1 VLDFS
6 VDDPKK
12 QKWLNYLDIQH
23 GAIVGAVII
32 LHSAERGFERR
43 TTTNSQ
49 GEYEFRLLPPGRF
62 TVRAESAGFAATTLN
77 VDVVV
82 ATPLRVD
89 LTLQV
94 QPLQQVINVIGE
106 NGVAVQTENAD
117 LGRTIDPHEISELPS
132 LTRSPYDFIALI
144 PGATLSNDALGVG
157 FAVNGGRTQ
166 SANYL
171 LDGSE
176 NNDTLMSAPGQNIP
190 LDAIEEFSVQTNHYS
205 AEYGRNSGFTA
216 NIVTKAGTNHFHGS
230 LHDYVRNSALSGNTY
245 NNNANGFPRPV
256 FNRHQFGGTLGGPIR
271 QGKLFFFASVEPI
284 LVRSSTTTSFFV
296 PTPQLLSI
304 SAPGTQAIFQ
314 RFPLPGDLSPTNV
327 RNATVCP
334 FGASCNLGTSAGL
347 VTVPAFASTSRV
359 GPQDAGAGP
368 PQNTVLATGRLDWV
382 VNSKMQAFARYAF
395 EDKHVFA
402 TVSQPYSS
410 QLDVPLTA
418 RNQNIA
424 LNLIRTWTP
433 RVATESRIVYS
444 RIVGDPERFGGDN
457 PSAPEPPIPAFFLPS
472 EPGVILPSG
481 TAASGGPQNFYQ
493 FFQTVTW
500 AHGHH
505 TLKFGGQFLHLRQ
518 NYSLGFA
525 VGEVAE
531 ADFLDTPGFVNGVV
545 GFYSIAVDPKG
556 HFPGEFVDPPFG
568 PPSFKRHFH
577 YNEPGLFLTDVWKVT
592 PRLTLTPG
600 LRWEYFGVLHS
611 PGAEHLLD
619 SNFYFASESSYLER
633 IAKGRI
639 LRTVDAP
646 GDLHGRFYHP
656 DYRNFAP

>member
-457 PSAPEPPIPAFFLPS
+457 PSAPEPPIPAFFPPS

-531 ADFLDTPGFVNGVV
+531 ADFLDT
-545 GFYSIAVDPKG
+545 
-556 HFPGEFVDPPFG
+556 
-568 PPSFKRHFH
+568 R
-577 YNEPGLFLTDVWKVT
+577 
-592 PRLTLTPG
+592 
-600 LRWEYFGVLHS
+600 
-611 PGAEHLLD
+611 
-619 SNFYFASESSYLER
+619 
-633 IAKGRI
+633 
-639 LRTVDAP
+639 
-646 GDLHGRFYHP
+646 DL
-656 DYRNFAP
+656 